1 MTSNKYILQAQR
13 LLNVSFTASV
23 PDASM
28 PSTSARAM
36 FPDPMNPTLYPIPA
50 LVIGSVPRR
59 RLEGGAPE
67 GVPTACGTDDRRV
80 DVAGVLRVWAPL
92 VVVDGVAGD
101 DILSLTC
108 LMT

>member
-1 MTSNKYILQAQR
+1 MQRHSYDVTLEDYNSTTVQAQ
-13 LLNVSFTASV
+13 LCQVFTASV

-59 RLEGGAPE
+59 RLEGGGPE
-67 GVPTACGTDDRRV
+67 GVPITCGADDRRV
-80 DVAGVLRVWAPL
+80 EVAGVLRV
-92 VVVDGVAGD
+92 
-101 DILSLTC
+101 
-108 LMT
+108 